1 MNTEQPKFAE
11 FLGEDEDLNIRMRL
25 GQSEYQQR
33 GKEIYRVAKS
43 GREYLVTEEEHAGK
57 PWIRDNFKRERAY
70 QNRVF
75 AARKLS
81 ELYSGPRYSKN
92 QRIAYNIAKYS

>member
-1 MNTEQPKFAE
+1 MNTEKPKFAE

-25 GQSEYQQR
+25 SSCIYQQR
-33 GKEIYRVAKS
+33 GNEIYRVSKS
-43 GREYLVTEEEHAGK
+43 GREYLVTEEEHSEK
-57 PWIRDNFKRERAY
+57 PWIRNNFKRERAH

-75 AARKLS
+75 AAKKLS